1 MKKIFVIILTLL
13 MLFQLCACAASEK
26 DVEASAPAPEKSE
39 KTEDVSE
46 SPEVSASE
54 METSDTAN
62 GTVVIYFSATGT
74 TKAVAEKIAS
84 VTGADLYEIVPV
96 YIYTD
101 EDLDWHDKNSRTTKE
116 QNDPSARPE
125 IAGEMKDISG
135 YDTVFIGYPIWWGEE
150 PRIMDTFAE
159 SCDLEGKTV
168 IPFCTS
174 GGSGI
179 GSSGKNLEELAGKG
193 NWLNGRRLKSNASEA
208 DISEWLSE
216 LGLNR

>member
-1 MKKIFVIILTLL
+1 MKKIFAFILTLL
-13 MLFQLCACAASEK
+13 MLLQLCACAASEK
-26 DVEASAPAPEKSE
+26 GVEASAPAPEKSE
-39 KTEDVSE
+39 KTENVSE
-46 SPEVSASE
+46 SPEVSSSE

-96 YIYTD
+96 DIYTD

-125 IAGEMKDISG
+125 IAGEMKDISD

-159 SCDLEGKTV
+159 SCDLEGK
-168 IPFCTS
+168 
-174 GGSGI
+174 I
-179 GSSGKNLEELAGKG
+179 GRAHV
-193 NWLNGRRLKSNASEA
+193 
-208 DISEWLSE
+208 
-216 LGLNR
+216 

>member
-1 MKKIFVIILTLL
+1 MKKIFAFILTLL
-13 MLFQLCACAASEK
+13 MLLQLCACAASEK
-26 DVEASAPAPEKSE
+26 GVEASAPAPEKSE
-39 KTEDVSE
+39 KTENVSE
-46 SPEVSASE
+46 SPEVSSSE

-96 YIYTD
+96 DIYTD

-125 IAGEMKDISG
+125 IAGEMKDISD

-193 NWLNGRRLKSNASEA
+193 NWLNGRRLKSNASEP